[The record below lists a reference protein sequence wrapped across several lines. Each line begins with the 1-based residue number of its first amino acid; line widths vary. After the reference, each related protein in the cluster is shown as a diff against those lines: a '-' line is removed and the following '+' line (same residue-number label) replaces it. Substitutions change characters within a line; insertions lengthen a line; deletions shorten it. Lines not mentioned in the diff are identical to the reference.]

1 MTKACS
7 FTKRLLAG
15 AVVLFGVLTAS
26 NAGAETPPAT
36 EWTYDA
42 TAKTISSG
50 GWTFAVS
57 TGVTKTGAD
66 GTKTTGVSLAMTK
79 TRNTGTAD
87 ALNFRTAQA
96 ALDAPIVALENL
108 FGGASGVNITAIKKV
123 WLPDSVVSMNGTFRN
138 CTALQVM
145 SAETAV
151 LPPNLASMGDRTF
164 QSCSALAFGEIALGT
179 NGTFSFSGAY
189 QFQSCSGITR
199 IILGEGVAS
208 LPESVFSYCTNVKE
222 VEFLGYTTWNTAA
235 FGGGT
240 SAAQWNDLQARFVI
254 PFNNASWDK
263 FLNDNKGI
271 GATTM
276 NNVSDWNEATMGDAY
291 RTKFGADAKSPTY
304 LINTANTKTKRQYVV
319 IKAGEI
325 ATRTLNVT
333 AEPKE
338 LAPDETVPAYGNHPD
353 VSADLPLTCSAPQFV
368 ADGDI
373 YYECVKYRLETQD
386 PSSGAYVDQREADG
400 HSFEYNPSAAGI
412 ERLAWLF
419 APAGYRPNVKYA
431 EAGGSV
437 SCDPQPTLG
446 DGQFWPS
453 NTTVQITATPVAGRK
468 FVRWYGDVDESVC
481 SNATISVTLTGVKTL
496 IAYFDTPW
504 VVAEGNGSMSDGYW
518 RIPISSGYPN
528 AMALGKVS
536 QWPDSRVQM
545 ELGLDKPIAGGG
557 AIVSVA
563 ADFAYPGPSATD
575 SRMARLGLPLTLK
588 SVGEN
593 AFRNL
598 SGLRIVEP
606 FLPDSVTYIG
616 DRAFADCS
624 IGNAL
629 RVGMDSRKS
638 FSFGGEGYYFRN
650 NRIPSATFGEG
661 VTAIPIHTLY
671 NCAGLRE
678 IVMLGDVRSLG
689 ERCFLGDASSKVVR
703 FASYP
708 SFGFRPFDN
717 WADYSACVYVPRG
730 NEGWQSFMTNEN
742 EMTPWTLLEDSYK
755 KAYTN
760 RYPGAK
766 FPKGMSLKAT
776 SSNGLGRQWIFLWDP
791 KPSGMKI
798 LLR

>member
-1 MTKACS
+1 MTKAYS
-7 FTKRLLAG
+7 LTKRLLAG
-15 AVVLFGVLTAS
+15 VVVLFGVLTAS

-179 NGTFSFSGAY
+179 NGTFSFSGTY

-368 ADGDI
+368 PDGDI

-419 APAGYRPNVKYA
+419 APVGYRPNVKYA
-431 EAGGSV
+431 EAGGTV
-437 SCDPQPTLG
+437 SYDPLPTLG
-446 DGQFWPS
+446 DGQFYPS

-481 SNATISVTLTGVKTL
+481 SNRTVSVTLTGVKTL

-504 VVAEGNGSMSDGYW
+504 VVADGNKSMSDGYW
-518 RIPISSGYPN
+518 TIPISGYPD
-528 AMALGKVS
+528 AMTLGSAVYPDAKMPMELDLGKEIV
-536 QWPDSRVQM
+536 
-545 ELGLDKPIAGGG
+545 GGG
-557 AIVSVA
+557 TITAL
-563 ADFAYPGPSATD
+563 ADFFVGFQNDNNY
-575 SRMARLGLPLTLK
+575 RLRRVVLPRTLG
-588 SVGEN
+588 SIGYS
-593 AFRNL
+593 AFRRCA
-598 SGLRIVEP
+598 GLKCVEP
-606 FLPDSVTYIG
+606 FLPESVYYFGAYSFANCSSLKMSCLTLTGTKERGLSVPIEPTSSQYNQLNGVTVTNVVFGEYVTAYPMSAGAMPSGVMEVRYLGASVNISNTGLNQYARIYFAHKPTYADGNFSKWTAYGSRIYVAKNDETWMTYVNDAANVTKWADLG
-616 DRAFADCS
+616 ETVQGKFKPAAGERHPFGLFVDTAFA
-624 IGNAL
+624 
-629 RVGMDSRKS
+629 
-638 FSFGGEGYYFRN
+638 
-650 NRIPSATFGEG
+650 PS
-661 VTAIPIHTLY
+661 
-671 NCAGLRE
+671 
-678 IVMLGDVRSLG
+678 
-689 ERCFLGDASSKVVR
+689 
-703 FASYP
+703 
-708 SFGFRPFDN
+708 
-717 WADYSACVYVPRG
+717 
-730 NEGWQSFMTNEN
+730 
-742 EMTPWTLLEDSYK
+742 
-755 KAYTN
+755 
-760 RYPGAK
+760 
-766 FPKGMSLKAT
+766 
-776 SSNGLGRQWIFLWDP
+776 QWVFLWNP
-791 KPSGMKI
+791 KPSGMKLI
-798 LLR
+798 FR